1 MVLPSIQA
9 NQLFQGLSEDVVTK
23 AAQHLRTV
31 LYPAGEVIFEQGD
44 AGNCLYLVLAGTVRI
59 SIKGREGRQETLI
72 VIGEGDFFGEMA
84 LIDRS
89 PRSATATAVE
99 PCMLAALDLSGLN
112 ALMSVAP
119 ADLSMNFIH
128 AIISRL
134 RRSNAHFIEEML
146 RGERL
151 SMVGRMSGSIVH
163 DFKNPMATI
172 SVACQMI
179 ERKVKDPQVTKCVDI
194 IERSV
199 SQMVGMTQELL
210 EFSRGETQLHAE
222 DVSVMSIINDLEEQ
236 NFSRLAQRNIKIER
250 SITYVG
256 YMHVDAGRFVRVLQ
270 NLVKN
275 SMEAMPHGGTLKFGL
290 RREGETLIWEVADT
304 GCGIPAEVLAKVFEP
319 FVTHG
324 KSGGTGLGMT
334 IAKTV
339 AEAHGGSI
347 AVESTVGVGTKTTV
361 RIPLVLPSRKAP
373 MESPTT

>member
-9 NQLFQGLSEDVVTK
+9 NQLFQGLSEDVVSK

>member
-1 MVLPSIQA
+1 MVHPSIQA
-9 NQLFQGLSEDVVTK
+9 NQLFQGLSEEVVTK

-31 LYPAGEVIFEQGD
+31 LYPAGELIFEQGE
-44 AGNCLYLVLAGTVRI
+44 AGDCLFLVLAGTVRI

-99 PCMLAALDLSGLN
+99 PCMLAALDIAGLN

-210 EFSRGETQLHAE
+210 EFSRGETQLQAE

-236 NFSRLAQRNIKIER
+236 NFSRLPAKKIKVER

-256 YMHVDAGRFVRVLQ
+256 YMHVDAGRFLRVLQ

-275 SMEAMPHGGTLKFGL
+275 SMEAMPNGGTLKFGL
-290 RREGETLIWEVADT
+290 RREGETLIWEVGDT
-304 GCGIPAEVLAKVFEP
+304 GCGIPAEILAKVFEP

-347 AVESTVGVGTKTTV
+347 GIESTVGVGTKTTV
-361 RIPLVLPSRKAP
+361 RIPLVLPSRKV
-373 MESPTT
+373 MMDSPTT

>member
-1 MVLPSIQA
+1 MVHPSIKA
-9 NQLFQGLSEDVVTK
+9 NQLFQGLSDEVVSK

-31 LYPAGEVIFEQGD
+31 LYPAGEIIFEQGD
-44 AGNCLYLVLAGTVRI
+44 AGSCLYLILAGTVRI
-59 SIKGREGRQETLI
+59 SIRGREGRQETLI
-72 VIGEGDFFGEMA
+72 VIGESDFFGEMA

-99 PCMLAALDLSGLN
+99 PCMLAALDVEGLN
-112 ALMSVAP
+112 DLMSVAP

-128 AIISRL
+128 AIVSRL

-146 RGERL
+146 RSERL

-179 ERKVKDPQVTKCVDI
+179 DRKVKDPQVSKCTDI

-199 SQMVGMTQELL
+199 AQMVGMTTELL

-222 DVSVMSIINDLEEQ
+222 DVSVMSIISDLEEQ
-236 NFSRLAQRNIKIER
+236 SFSRLPQKNIKVER
-250 SITYVG
+250 TITYVG
-256 YMHVDAGRFVRVLQ
+256 FMHVDAGRFSRVLL
-270 NLVKN
+270 NIVKN
-275 SMEAMPHGGTLKFGL
+275 SQEAMPHGGTLKFGL
-290 RREGETLIWEVADT
+290 RREGETLIWEIADT
-304 GCGIPAEVLAKVFEP
+304 GCGMPPEVLAKVFEP

-339 AEAHGGSI
+339 AEAHGGTI
-347 AVESTVGVGTKTTV
+347 AIESTVGVGTKTIV
-361 RIPLVLPSRKAP
+361 RIPLVLPTRKLP
-373 MESPTT
+373 LD